1 LSEDYTLVRYQHG
14 SNKFEILVDPD
25 KGLKY
30 KQGELGE
37 VGNALL
43 IDTVFTE
50 SSKGEKASSSRLE
63 EVFGTSEP
71 HEVARQIFEKG
82 TFLLTAQQRKEMTE
96 QKRLRII
103 SIISRTYV
111 DPTTKLPHPPQRV
124 ENAMEEARV
133 SIDPY
138 LPAEDQVQE
147 IVSQL
152 RPHLPMRSENLE
164 IAIKIPPEFTGK
176 SYGIVK
182 DYATIKK
189 DEWQADGSWVAV
201 LEVPAAMHGE
211 LLERL
216 AKATQGN
223 IQSKIMR

>member
-1 LSEDYTLVRYQHG
+1 
-14 SNKFEILVDPD
+14 
-25 KGLKY
+25 
-30 KQGELGE
+30 
-37 VGNALL
+37 
-43 IDTVFTE
+43 
-50 SSKGEKASSSRLE
+50 
-63 EVFGTSEP
+63 
-71 HEVARQIFEKG
+71 
-82 TFLLTAQQRKEMTE
+82 
-96 QKRLRII
+96 
-103 SIISRTYV
+103 
-111 DPTTKLPHPPQRV
+111 
-124 ENAMEEARV
+124 MEEARV